1 MLEHIFR
8 NMDDIRIF
16 DIMTD
21 FVSSDCTLD
30 RDEIMDILEYPEY
43 KRIQVEDSLDYLVR
57 QHILSIVQKK
67 EDVKTG
73 CNICKHLD
81 KLNIPRM
88 GGHKTHIPEQTNIG
102 FINEYYM
109 ENNAITQSLINAIHA
124 HVLISEGLE
133 EYVKDSIVTKTT
145 KKAISQMKNKIRNF
159 FIRFCTAICCLVV
172 YGHVS

>member
-8 NMDDIRIF
+8 NINDIRIF
-16 DIMTD
+16 DVMSD
-21 FVSSDCTLD
+21 FVSSTQAPALPCTLD

-57 QHILSIVQKK
+57 QHILSTVQKK
-67 EDVKTG
+67 EEVKTG

-88 GGHKTHIPEQTNIG
+88 GGHKTHISEQINIG

-109 ENNAITQSLINAIHA
+109 KDNSITQSLINAIHA
-124 HVLISEGLE
+124 HVFISEGLE
-133 EYVKDSIVTKTT
+133 EYVKDKTT
-145 KKAISQMKNKIRNF
+145 KDGIINEE
-159 FIRFCTAICCLVV
+159 
-172 YGHVS
+172 